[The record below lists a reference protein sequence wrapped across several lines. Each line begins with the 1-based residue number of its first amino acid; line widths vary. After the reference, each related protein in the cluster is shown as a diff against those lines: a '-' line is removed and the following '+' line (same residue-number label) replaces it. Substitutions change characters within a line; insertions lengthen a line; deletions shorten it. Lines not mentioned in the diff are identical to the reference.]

1 RLRLT
6 VMGRLLA
13 STTCMPAANAV
24 LSVSV
29 VSAAVTS
36 TRIGFESAWRVA
48 NVTASVA
55 DPRWPP
61 APLAFASG
69 APLPL
74 AAARVASP
82 QGARRV
88 AGVHHERQVQLRG
101 ALGDRDDVDLRL
113 GQRREDAGGDA
124 GGPRHAEPDDHERR
138 GAGAHFHAVDF
149 LPSDLA
155 PERLIEPTA

>member
-1 RLRLT
+1 
-6 VMGRLLA
+6 
-13 STTCMPAANAV
+13 MPAANAV

-82 QGARRV
+82 RGDRPAGSNTNPLRSTSPTSRNRTAPCFGFAIRGARVR
-88 AGVHHERQVQLRG
+88 
-101 ALGDRDDVDLRL
+101 
-113 GQRREDAGGDA
+113 
-124 GGPRHAEPDDHERR
+124 P
-138 GAGAHFHAVDF
+138 
-149 LPSDLA
+149 
-155 PERLIEPTA
+155 I